1 MTNNIISALQVG
13 LEGEI
18 IHTQYCIKNK
28 RLDAYLLKYKFGM
41 EVVEYDHKY
50 KDANHEQSR
59 QLVVYGYIIAVIRTN
74 PETSNCINRLI
85 N

>member
-1 MTNNIISALQVG
+1 MQVG

-28 RLDAYLLKYKFGM
+28 RLDAYLLKYKFGI

-50 KDANHEQSR
+50 KDANHEPSR
-59 QLVVYGYIIAVIRTN
+59 QLVV
-74 PETSNCINRLI
+74 
-85 N
+85 